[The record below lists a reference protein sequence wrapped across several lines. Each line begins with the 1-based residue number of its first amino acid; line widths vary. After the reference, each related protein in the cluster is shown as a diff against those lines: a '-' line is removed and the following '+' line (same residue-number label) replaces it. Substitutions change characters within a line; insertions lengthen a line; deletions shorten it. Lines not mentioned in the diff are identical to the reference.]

1 MDFVGD
7 VIVSS
12 LLFAI
17 DRSSSSVTANAS
29 VKFDRQQLRVAGRVL
44 NVVPLENVLGGAIA
58 GTILLLFIVFVL
70 YRLGFFVRNRPD
82 FGIIQEMKR
91 QREEE
96 KERRKEQQLVD
107 NALLHEIDL
116 DESMQAEPYYDHC

>member
-96 KERRKEQQLVD
+96 KERRKEQQLID

-116 DESMQAEPYYDHC
+116 DEPMQAEPYYDHC

>member
-12 LLFAI
+12 LLFTI

-29 VKFDRQQLRVAGRVL
+29 DKFDSRQLRVAGRVL
-44 NVVPLENVLGGAIA
+44 NVVPLENILGGAIA

-70 YRLGFFVRNRPD
+70 FDSSFDSSFVIGPIWNHPRNETP
-82 FGIIQEMKR
+82 KR
-91 QREEE
+91 RRE
-96 KERRKEQQLVD
+96 RTSQGAATR
-107 NALLHEIDL
+107 
-116 DESMQAEPYYDHC
+116 